1 MLAYTPIN
9 NPSLSVWTGN
19 SKWNVTF
26 NTFPCSS
33 ATHVQNED
41 GSVVLLSAH
50 NPRQRSAIAKKLLT
64 PSKDSSFGG
73 ASKKVWLASRGGGR
87 GGEGKVYH
95 KQLVTLVSFP
105 CKT

>member
-1 MLAYTPIN
+1 MF
-9 NPSLSVWTGN
+9 S
-19 SKWNVTF
+19 
-26 NTFPCSS
+26 TFPRSS

-73 ASKKVWLASRGGGR
+73 ASKKVWLALGRGGEGR
-87 GGEGKVYH
+87 GGEGKVYYE
-95 KQLVTLVSFP
+95 QLVTL